1 MNTDEKWQQLLARS
15 TTTFAG
21 EKTPPFGFMTG
32 AMAQLREM
40 RQQQEAERIGWRALV
55 ASFVTL
61 VGAAMV
67 AVMVNFSQPTA
78 GDLEPGIRGIVQVE
92 NIQLS

>member
-15 TTTFAG
+15 TPTFAG
-21 EKTPPFGFMTG
+21 EATPPFGFMTG
-32 AMAQLREM
+32 ALAQVREM
-40 RQQQEAERIGWRALV
+40 RQQQLAERIGWRALV

-61 VGAAMV
+61 VGAAAF
-67 AVMVNFSQPTA
+67 AVTVNLNQQSA
-78 GDLEPGIRGIVQVE
+78 GDLEPGVRSIVQVE

>member
-15 TTTFAG
+15 TPTFTG
-21 EKTPPFGFMTG
+21 EATPPFGFMTG
-32 AMAQLREM
+32 AMAQIREM
-40 RQQQEAERIGWRALV
+40 RLQQEAERIGWRALV

-61 VGAAMV
+61 IGAAMV
-67 AVMVNFSQPTA
+67 AVTVNFSQSSSV
-78 GDLEPGIRGIVQVE
+78 DLDPGMRSIVQVE

>member
-15 TTTFAG
+15 TPTFAG
-21 EKTPPFGFMTG
+21 EATPPFGFITG
-32 AMAQLREM
+32 AMAQIREG

-61 VGAAMV
+61 IGAAVV
-67 AVMVNFSQPTA
+67 AITVNFSQQSTS
-78 GDLEPGIRGIVQVE
+78 DLEPGMRNIVQVE

>member
-15 TTTFAG
+15 TSTFTG
-21 EKTPPFGFMTG
+21 EATPPYGFITG
-32 AMAQLREM
+32 TMAKIREG

-61 VGAAMV
+61 VGAAVV
-67 AVMVNFSQPTA
+67 AVTVNFSQQS
-78 GDLEPGIRGIVQVE
+78 GYDLEPGMRSIVQVE